1 MINFRYHVVSLT
13 AVFLAL
19 AIGLV
24 VGTAALNGPVADSLK
39 ENVNAL
45 RKDNQQMRQTVN
57 SLQKE
62 LDMEED
68 FAAQTAPLIL
78 PGKLAGRRV
87 LVVSLST
94 GREHTEGVVK
104 MLQLA
109 GANVT
114 GRIDIQDKFISP
126 DSATNNNLLEL
137 AVTAARPNSVPTG
150 NLPGNG
156 HGVETSSALL
166 ASVLLDRPAG
176 SPPVT
181 DADRK
186 VVLQTY
192 ATAGYLTS
200 ENNKV
205 AGPAEAVVLV
215 TGQPYVDKDSAKK
228 DESVVKIAEQFDH
241 NGALVVGG
249 MGSAGGNVV
258 AVVRGDPVLS
268 QTISTVDNANTV
280 QGQVVTTLALVQ
292 QLTEKKSG
300 QYGVGD
306 NAAGGLLPK
315 LPQ

>member
-1 MINFRYHVVSLT
+1 VINFRYHVVSLT

-45 RKDNQQMRQTVN
+45 RKDNSQMRQSVN

-68 FAAQTAPLIL
+68 FAAEIAQVIL
-78 PGKLAGRRV
+78 PGKLNGRRV
-87 LVVSLST
+87 LVLSLPS
-94 GREHTEGVVK
+94 GRDHTEGVMK

-114 GRIDIQDKFISP
+114 ARIDVQDKFINP
-126 DSATNNNLLEL
+126 DSNNNLLEL
-137 AVTAARPNSVPTG
+137 AVTAARPNSVPTSG
-150 NLPGNG
+150 LPGNG

-166 ASVLLDRPAG
+166 ASVLLDRPQG
-176 SPPVT
+176 SPAVT
-181 DADRK
+181 DADRRA
-186 VVLQTY
+186 VVQQYTN
-192 ATAGYLTS
+192 AGYLAPQD
-200 ENNKV
+200 KIGG
-205 AGPAEAVVLV
+205 AAEAVVLV
-215 TGQPYVDKDSAKK
+215 SGQPYVDKFSAEK
-228 DESVVKIAEQFDH
+228 DESVVKIAEQFDRT
-241 NGALVVGG
+241 GAIVVGG

-258 AVVRGDPVLS
+258 SVVRGDPVLA

-280 QGQVVTTLALVQ
+280 QGQLVTSLALLQ
-292 QLTEKKSG
+292 QLTEKKAG

-306 NAAGGLLPK
+306 NAAALLPK

>member
-39 ENVNAL
+39 ERVNGL
-45 RKDNQQMRQTVN
+45 SKDNSLMRQSVN
-57 SLQKE
+57 NLQKE

-68 FAAQTAPLIL
+68 FAAEMAQVVL
-78 PGKLAGRRV
+78 PGKLSGRRV
-87 LVVSLST
+87 LVLSLPS
-94 GREHTEGVVK
+94 GRDHTEGVVK

-114 GRIDIQDKFISP
+114 GRIDVQDKFINP
-126 DSATNNNLLEL
+126 DSNNNLLEL
-137 AVTAARPNSVPTG
+137 AVTAARPNSVPTSG
-150 NLPGNG
+150 LPGNG

-166 ASVLLDRPAG
+166 ASVLLDRPQGTPA
-176 SPPVT
+176 VT
-181 DADRK
+181 DADRRA
-186 VVLQTY
+186 VVQQY
-192 ATAGYLTS
+192 ATSGYLSS
-200 ENNKV
+200 ENKISG
-205 AGPAEAVVLV
+205 AAEAVVLV
-215 TGQPYVDKDSAKK
+215 SGQPYVDKFSAEK
-228 DESVVKIAEQFDH
+228 DESVVKIAEQFDRA
-241 NGALVVGG
+241 GAIVVGG

-258 AVVRGDPVLS
+258 SVVRGDPVLA

-280 QGQVVTTLALVQ
+280 QGQLVTSLALVQ
-292 QLTEKKSG
+292 QLTEKKAG

-306 NAAGGLLPK
+306 NAAALLPK

>member
-45 RKDNQQMRQTVN
+45 RKDNQQMRQSVN

-68 FAAQTAPLIL
+68 FAAEMAQVVL
-78 PGKLAGRRV
+78 PGKLTGRRV
-87 LVVSLST
+87 LVLDLPS
-94 GREHTEGVVK
+94 GREHTDGVVK
-104 MLQLA
+104 MLELA

-114 GRIDIQDKFISP
+114 GRVDLQDKFINP
-126 DSATNNNLLEL
+126 DSNNNLLEL
-137 AVTAARPNSVPTG
+137 AVTAARPNSAPTSG
-150 NLPGNG
+150 LPGNG

-166 ASVLLDRPAG
+166 SSVLLDRPQG
-176 SPPVT
+176 SPAVS
-181 DADRK
+181 DADRRA
-186 VVLQTY
+186 VLTAY
-192 ATAGYLTS
+192 SNAGYLST
-200 ENNKV
+200 EDKV
-205 AGPAEAVVLV
+205 TGPAEAVILIS
-215 TGQPYVDKDSAKK
+215 GQPYVDKDSAKK
-228 DESVVKIAEQFDH
+228 DESVVKVAEQFDRT
-241 NGALVVGG
+241 GAIVVGG
-249 MGSAGGNVV
+249 NGSAGGNVV

-280 QGQVVTTLALVQ
+280 QGQLVTALALVQ
-292 QLTEKKSG
+292 QLTEKKAG

-306 NAAGGLLPK
+306 NAAALLPK

>member
-39 ENVNAL
+39 ERVNGL
-45 RKDNQQMRQTVN
+45 SKDNSLMRQSVN
-57 SLQKE
+57 NLQKE

-68 FAAQTAPLIL
+68 FAAEMAQVVL
-78 PGKLAGRRV
+78 PGKLNGRRV
-87 LVVSLST
+87 LVLSLPS
-94 GREHTEGVVK
+94 GRDHTEGVVK

-114 GRIDIQDKFISP
+114 GRIDVQDKFVNP
-126 DSATNNNLLEL
+126 DSNNNLLEL
-137 AVTAARPNSVPTG
+137 AVTAARPNSVPTSG
-150 NLPGNG
+150 LPGNG

-166 ASVLLDRPAG
+166 ASVLLDRPQGQPA
-176 SPPVT
+176 VT
-181 DADRK
+181 DADRRA
-186 VVLQTY
+186 VVQQYVTS
-192 ATAGYLTS
+192 GYLTS
-200 ENNKV
+200 ENKISG
-205 AGPAEAVVLV
+205 AAEAVVLV
-215 TGQPYVDKDSAKK
+215 SGQPYVDKFSAEK
-228 DESVVKIAEQFDH
+228 DESVVKIAEQFDRT
-241 NGALVVGG
+241 GAIVVAG

-258 AVVRGDPVLS
+258 SVVRGDPVLA

-280 QGQVVTTLALVQ
+280 QGQLVTSLALVQ
-292 QLTEKKSG
+292 QLTEKKAG

-306 NAAGGLLPK
+306 NAAALLPK

>member
-39 ENVNAL
+39 ERVNGL
-45 RKDNQQMRQTVN
+45 SKDNSLMRQSVN
-57 SLQKE
+57 NLQKE

-68 FAAQTAPLIL
+68 FAAEMAQVVL
-78 PGKLAGRRV
+78 PGKLSGRRV
-87 LVVSLST
+87 LVLSLPS
-94 GREHTEGVVK
+94 GRDHTEGVVK

-114 GRIDIQDKFISP
+114 GRIDVQDKFVNP
-126 DSATNNNLLEL
+126 DSNNNLLEL
-137 AVTAARPNSVPTG
+137 AVTAARPNSVPTSG
-150 NLPGNG
+150 LPGNG

-166 ASVLLDRPAG
+166 ASVLLDRPQGQPA
-176 SPPVT
+176 VT
-181 DADRK
+181 DGDRRA
-186 VVLQTY
+186 VVQQYVTS
-192 ATAGYLTS
+192 GYLTS
-200 ENNKV
+200 ENKV
-205 AGPAEAVVLV
+205 SGAAEAVVLV
-215 TGQPYVDKDSAKK
+215 SGQPYVDKFSAEK
-228 DESVVKIAEQFDH
+228 DESVVKIAEQFDRS
-241 NGALVVGG
+241 GAIVVAG

-258 AVVRGDPVLS
+258 SVVRGDPVLA

-280 QGQVVTTLALVQ
+280 QGQLVTSLALVQ
-292 QLTEKKSG
+292 QLTEKKAG

-306 NAAGGLLPK
+306 NAAALLPK

>member
-1 MINFRYHVVSLT
+1 VINFRYHVVSLT

-39 ENVNAL
+39 ERVNGL
-45 RKDNQQMRQTVN
+45 SKDNSLMRQSVN

-68 FAAQTAPLIL
+68 FAAEMAQVIL
-78 PGKLAGRRV
+78 PGKLNGRRV
-87 LVVSLST
+87 LVLSLPS
-94 GREHTEGVVK
+94 GRDHTEGVMK

-114 GRIDIQDKFISP
+114 ARIDVQDKFINP
-126 DSATNNNLLEL
+126 DSNNNLLEL
-137 AVTAARPNSVPTG
+137 AVTAARPNSVPTAG
-150 NLPGNG
+150 LPGNG

-166 ASVLLDRPAG
+166 ASVLLDRPQG
-176 SPPVT
+176 SPAIS
-181 DADRK
+181 DADRRA
-186 VVLQTY
+186 VVQQYTN
-192 ATAGYLTS
+192 AGYLTPQDKIGS
-200 ENNKV
+200 
-205 AGPAEAVVLV
+205 AAEAVVLV
-215 TGQPYVDKDSAKK
+215 SGQPYVDKFSAEK
-228 DESVVKIAEQFDH
+228 DESVVKIAEQFDRT
-241 NGALVVGG
+241 GAIVVAG

-258 AVVRGDPVLS
+258 SVVRGDPVLS

-280 QGQVVTTLALVQ
+280 QGQLVTSLALVQ
-292 QLTEKKSG
+292 QLSEKKAG

-306 NAAGGLLPK
+306 NATALLPR